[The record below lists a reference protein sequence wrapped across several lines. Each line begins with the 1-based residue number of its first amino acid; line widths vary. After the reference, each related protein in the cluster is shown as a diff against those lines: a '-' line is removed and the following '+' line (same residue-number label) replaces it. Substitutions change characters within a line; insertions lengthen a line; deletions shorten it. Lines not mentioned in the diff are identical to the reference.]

1 MIAHFISKH
10 RMKTSIKTLLF
21 FLISS
26 MTFGQEAIIED
37 KSVTKTFESK
47 GLSKSQILSRAES
60 YFTAEDNPDKN
71 VIESMDTQK
80 GQLKVTGETQ
90 VLYKNIGK
98 DMYPKRSG
106 MAEVLEAGFGYRM
119 ELQMKENTFD
129 ISYTVVDMKKEMYKK
144 QDVFFDCVNFNE
156 INQED
161 LQRYNKAMNKLLK
174 ANFVFKKRRELFME
188 NSQYQFEEVSRF
200 LLNEGELKIFSL
212 QEAIG
217 TD

>member
-1 MIAHFISKH
+1 
-10 RMKTSIKTLLF
+10 MKTSIKTLLI

-37 KSVTKTFESK
+37 KSVTKTFEYE

-60 YFTAEDNPDKN
+60 YFSNEDNPDKN
-71 VIESMDTQK
+71 VIELIDTNNDLLRAA
-80 GQLKVTGETQ
+80 GQTQ

-98 DMYPKRSG
+98 EMYPKRSG
-106 MAEVLEAGFGYRM
+106 MAEVLEAPFGYRM
-119 ELQMKENTFD
+119 ELNIRDKAFD

-144 QDVFFDCVNFNE
+144 EDLFFDCVSFNE
-156 INQED
+156 INKEN
-161 LQRYNKAMNKLLK
+161 LQRYNEAMNKFLK

-212 QEAIG
+212 QEAILEN
-217 TD
+217 